1 MSALPAGSAPR
12 PARCAAPGGGRDGGR
27 GAARGGLCPGG
38 LRAGLHRGAGL
49 PARPGR
55 SGRGAAAPSRILG
68 WDGASAVSGPLPR
81 GISSSSAGTG
91 PPRAASL
98 LPPGR
103 RGREGRPS
111 LGTRAR
117 ACARTQPPGHT
128 QGHTQGH
135 MGTHTTHKV
144 ASPVTHARGHAHI
157 AGETPCWCPLA
168 RLGGPWKPLT
178 PHHQYHFLP
187 RPTDLLP
194 LPPSATTL
202 QAGPL
207 SGFLFPA
214 SLWQIPVCP
223 PPPDPSPS
231 PPTPAGSF
239 HTHPHLSQKHKGG
252 CEVEERRGPAPE
264 DGGEDFRGGE
274 QAGEAERPCSQ
285 DQSHCGRKILQR
297 AWQCRKGEGQDWG
310 QGVPA
315 SHCYGDC
322 GHLGWEGKGLRQGE
336 GQENLTRKGF
346 LPSWSRSPGW
356 N

>member
-1 MSALPAGSAPR
+1 
-12 PARCAAPGGGRDGGR
+12 
-27 GAARGGLCPGG
+27 
-38 LRAGLHRGAGL
+38 
-49 PARPGR
+49 
-55 SGRGAAAPSRILG
+55 
-68 WDGASAVSGPLPR
+68 
-81 GISSSSAGTG
+81 
-91 PPRAASL
+91 
-98 LPPGR
+98 
-103 RGREGRPS
+103 
-111 LGTRAR
+111 
-117 ACARTQPPGHT
+117 
-128 QGHTQGH
+128 

-322 GHLGWEGKGLRQGE
+322 GHLGWEGKRVKAGRGSGEPDQEGVSSELVKVSRMELRRGGKRRWGQGE
-336 GQENLTRKGF
+336 AEEGGGSFGEGPGTEGGWTPRGG
-346 LPSWSRSPGW
+346 SPGSEYSQPPL
-356 N
+356 NFRPSPAPPHCPLPVQALKKRC